1 MLARVSAG
9 FCSVCGAVL
18 RNGVCPHGHPQRASR
33 LRARTHGSVA
43 RALAWIIL
51 LLVVAGAAYGALV
64 LYPEKAATDL
74 MVPSSEEFA
83 GALDVYRTTIS
94 AFPPGP
100 TDPQALVD
108 ASNAVIGSVGDARE
122 DLSRATARLEQRRP
136 PDWPVISDRPP
147 LEEAA
152 DTRDRM
158 LDFYTSALETLALV
172 EGVAGYVTLVAAVL
186 PQMDNLEQRL
196 ASLRQAEVPAAVA
209 AATPVADQVLANL
222 QAITPPEEM
231 GGLHASL
238 LAIAQRIRED
248 LDEIARAG
256 EEGTEPV
263 VRALVQDVKAEVAS
277 FREALGAAPRDAG
290 SAGLDDRKAEVD
302 RLASQV
308 TAELEALRNSHG
320 VAGLTVPE
328 SATPPSPG
336 V

>member
-1 MLARVSAG
+1 V
-9 FCSVCGAVL
+9 
-18 RNGVCPHGHPQRASR
+18 
-33 LRARTHGSVA
+33 
-43 RALAWIIL
+43 AWIIL
-51 LLVVAGAAYGALV
+51 LLVVAGTAYGALV

-83 GALDVYRTTIS
+83 EALEVYRTTVS

-108 ASNAVIGSVGDARE
+108 ASNIVIGSVGDARE
-122 DLSRATARLEQRRP
+122 ELGRATARLEQRRP

-147 LEEAA
+147 LEEAT

-158 LDFYTSALETLALV
+158 LGFYTSALETLALV

-186 PQMDNLEQRL
+186 PQMDNLEQTL
-196 ASLRQAEVPAAVA
+196 GSPGQAEVPAAVA
-209 AATPVADQVLANL
+209 AARPVADQILANL
-222 QAITPPEEM
+222 KAITPPEEM
-231 GGLHASL
+231 GGLHAAL
-238 LAIAQRIRED
+238 LAIAQRIRDD

-256 EEGTEPV
+256 QEGTEPV
-263 VRALVQDVKAEVAS
+263 VRALVQDVRAEIGS
-277 FREALGAAPRDAG
+277 FREAVGAAPRDAG
-290 SAGLDDRKAEVD
+290 TAGLDDRKAEVD

-320 VAGLTVPE
+320 VTGLTVPE
-328 SATPPSPG
+328 PPTSPSPG